1 MLLGVLDPDSKVLWE
16 SREAST
22 GQTEDELVE
31 LLVREIGEA
40 HDACPGAAAVGLGIP
55 ATIDHDKGIAVSAV
69 NLPLEN
75 LPIREIVGGRTGL
88 PVFVDNDA
96 TVAALAEHLYGAA
109 RGAENAV
116 MLTIGTGIG
125 GGLILGGEVYRG
137 STGAGAELGHTVI
150 DADGPPCQ
158 GNCPGRGCI
167 ETLASGTALGR
178 EGRAAAERE
187 PDSVLGQLKAAGE
200 EVDGKA
206 VTEAAL
212 GGDATAVGVF
222 DLIGSRLG
230 VALTSFANIFEPE
243 VFVIGG
249 GVIAAG
255 DLLLEPARREL
266 AARALPPMKR
276 IPVVA
281 AELGADA
288 GMMGISDPGY
298 RLIRRCLE
306 RALDVTV
313 LPGPSVVPV
322 ALVAS
327 GLPTDR
333 WRFEG
338 FLPKRSGEMER
349 VLRSAET
356 VIAFESPRR
365 VGESL
370 GALAAIA
377 PDRPAAVCREMTKMH
392 EEVARGSLAEL
403 ARRFRG
409 DVKGEIVLVIG
420 PAAAEDHDRDVGFA
434 VDALRHLVQSGA
446 RPRAA
451 ASVVAALTG
460 TRAND
465 LYRALTGREPRR

>member
-1 MLLGVLDPDSKVLWE
+1 MSAGEIIGEDLGGTKMLLGVLDPDSKVLWE

-22 GQTEDELVE
+22 GQTENELVE

-40 HDACPGAAAVGLGIP
+40 HAARPSAAGVGLGIP
-55 ATIDHDKGIAVSAV
+55 ATINHDKGVAVSAV

-75 LPIREIVGGRTGL
+75 LPIRDLIGERTGL
-88 PVFVDNDA
+88 PAFVDNDA

-125 GGLILGGEVYRG
+125 GGLILNGEVYRG

-150 DADGPPCQ
+150 QIDGPPCQ
-158 GNCPGRGCI
+158 GNCPGRGCV

-178 EGRAAAERE
+178 EGREAAERE
-187 PDSVLGQLKAAGE
+187 PGSVLGGMLAAGE
-200 EVDGKA
+200 EIDGKV

-212 GGDATAVGVF
+212 GGDATAIGVF

-266 AARALPPMKR
+266 EARALPPMKR

-288 GMMGISDPGY
+288 GM
-298 RLIRRCLE
+298 
-306 RALDVTV
+306 
-313 LPGPSVVPV
+313 
-322 ALVAS
+322 
-327 GLPTDR
+327 
-333 WRFEG
+333 
-338 FLPKRSGEMER
+338 
-349 VLRSAET
+349 
-356 VIAFESPRR
+356 
-365 VGESL
+365 
-370 GALAAIA
+370 
-377 PDRPAAVCREMTKMH
+377 
-392 EEVARGSLAEL
+392 
-403 ARRFRG
+403 
-409 DVKGEIVLVIG
+409 IG
-420 PAAAEDHDRDVGFA
+420 AAAM
-434 VDALRHLVQSGA
+434 A
-446 RPRAA
+446 RIE
-451 ASVVAALTG
+451 LEQ
-460 TRAND
+460 
-465 LYRALTGREPRR
+465 GRG